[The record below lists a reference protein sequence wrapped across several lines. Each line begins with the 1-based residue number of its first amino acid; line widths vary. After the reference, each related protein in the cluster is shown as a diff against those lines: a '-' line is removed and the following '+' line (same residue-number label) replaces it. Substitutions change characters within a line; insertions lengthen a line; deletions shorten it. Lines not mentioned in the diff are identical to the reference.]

1 MSCNEKKKKV
11 TRTITDKVECNLIR
25 PATDDD
31 DDDDGAG
38 LLKTAETV
46 WWHCS
51 ETYSP

>member
-31 DDDDGAG
+31 DDDGAG